1 MWTLWMPAMILALL
15 MIGFLIYF
23 LGRQNSS

>member
-1 MWTLWMPAMILALL
+1 MWTLWMPAVIVALL

-23 LGRQNSS
+23 LDRPDGS